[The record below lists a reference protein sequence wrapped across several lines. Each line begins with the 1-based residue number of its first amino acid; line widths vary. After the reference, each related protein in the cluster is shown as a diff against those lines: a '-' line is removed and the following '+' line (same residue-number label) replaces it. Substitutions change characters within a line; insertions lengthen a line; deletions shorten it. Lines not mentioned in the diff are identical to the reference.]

1 MSEKYITIEQK
12 VSYGIGRQMGKQLA
26 DNPLDEVDIEAVA
39 AGLRTGFSGEAGEL
53 SPEEL
58 KAAFEE
64 INERISE
71 RQAEVS
77 KKLTAE
83 GDKFLTENAE
93 RAEVT
98 VTDSGLQYE
107 VITEGDGE
115 KPHAA
120 SKVRTHYHGT
130 LIDGSVFDSSYE
142 RGEPAEFPVNGVIP
156 GWTEALQMMPIGSK
170 WRLYV
175 PHNLAYGEHGA
186 GERIAPFSTLVFDV
200 ELLEIVA

>member
-107 VITEGDGE
+107 VITEGNGE

>member
-1 MSEKYITIEQK
+1 MSEKYTTVEQK

-26 DNPLDEVDIEAVA
+26 DNPLDEVDIDAVS
-39 AGLRTGFSGEAGEL
+39 AGLRSGFSGEAGEL
-53 SPEEL
+53 KPEEL

-64 INERISE
+64 INVRVSE

-83 GDKFLTENAE
+83 GAKFLAENAE

-107 VITEGDGE
+107 VLTEGDGE
-115 KPHAA
+115 KPLAA

-186 GERIAPFSTLVFDV
+186 GDRIAPYSTLVFDV
-200 ELLEIVA
+200 ELLDIVA